1 MAEEA
6 VPEAALAVGT
16 TPEAALAEGVTPEA
30 AVAEGARQR
39 RSENSWQRKV
49 EKTGPNPTSTQ

>member
-16 TPEAALAEGVTPEA
+16 TPEA